1 MKNANKIVHLIT
13 EKMEPT
19 TNEWIAA
26 FQELKRHPE
35 LPQLV
40 VHRQGDWSFVAERH
54 EGRPVR
60 QGKGIA
66 HTYYKTKLYNTVTIC
81 W

>member
-1 MKNANKIVHLIT
+1 MKNVNRIVHRT
-13 EKMEPT
+13 TVMEPT
-19 TNEWIAA
+19 TSEWIAA
-26 FQELKRHPE
+26 FKELKRHPE
-35 LPQLV
+35 LSQLV
-40 VHRQGDWSFVAERH
+40 VHRQGVWSFVAERH
-54 EGRPVR
+54 EGQAVR